1 MSLRNV
7 PLEQTVTLPD
17 GRSLVVRVGVPQ
29 DSYVAQSEL
38 STVAIELLED
48 GRGIAATD
56 TVLEPEQDS
65 EARGLL
71 RELVAGLESGSL
83 APTAAALEPL
93 ADTLR

>member
-1 MSLRNV
+1 MSLRNA
-7 PLEQTVTLPD
+7 PLEETTTLPD
-17 GRSLVVRVGVPQ
+17 GRTVVVRVGVPE
-29 DSYVAQSEL
+29 DSYVPKSER
-38 STVAIELLED
+38 STVAIELFED

-71 RELVAGLESGSL
+71 REVGSGLASGSL
-83 APTAAALEPL
+83 EPTAAALEPL